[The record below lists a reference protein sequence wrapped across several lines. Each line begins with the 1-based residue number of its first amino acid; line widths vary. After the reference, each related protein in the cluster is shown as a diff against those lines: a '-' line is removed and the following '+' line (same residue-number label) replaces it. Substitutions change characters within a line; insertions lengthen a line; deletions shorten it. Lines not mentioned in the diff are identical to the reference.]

1 MVEFLDMAK
10 NGKLVLHLIFSGAE
24 KRFNMTRTQ
33 TMWVWELG
41 HEVEQGQK
49 TNPEDFSYNN

>member
-1 MVEFLDMAK
+1 MVEFLEMAET
-10 NGKLVLHLIFSGAE
+10 GKLALHLIFYGAE

-41 HEVEQGQK
+41 HEIEEGQK
-49 TNPEDFSYNN
+49 TNTEDFSYNN